1 MGEALGGQVVELLSA
16 LGRESASDMKMLF
29 RQGGVGERKV
39 SIALSEAD
47 VMGARRGG
55 SAYNPTSGDVGAH

>member
-1 MGEALGGQVVELLSA
+1 
-16 LGRESASDMKMLF
+16 MKMLF

-39 SIALSEAD
+39 SIALTEAD

-55 SAYNPTSGDVGAH
+55 SAYNPTSGDVGCLLYTSDAADEL

>member
-1 MGEALGGQVVELLSA
+1 MLSV

-55 SAYNPTSGDVGAH
+55 STYNPTSGDVGAH

>member
-1 MGEALGGQVVELLSA
+1 MLSV
-16 LGRESASDMKMLF
+16 LGRESASDMKMPF

-55 SAYNPTSGDVGAH
+55 STYNPTSGNVGAH